1 MKKKFIPIIGTI
13 SAGKSTFL
21 QALLGTNVFETG
33 TTTTTKF
40 ICLIKNS
47 DQTKFYHVIPKK
59 ENIIEFIKEGE
70 EINSEEKIKE
80 KIKKINEDL
89 YKKKGTKEEI
99 FYMLEIPIKNI
110 KNESLLAE
118 CYFMDIPG
126 LNEKKSL
133 DIIKYNQKLKKKFD
147 RNLNDYIRVHNQI
160 EIEIIPVE
168 KENLKKEEN
177 NFINYPIKNKSY
189 FHIYFNNNYSKEINR
204 NYLTKNEEVNSIKI
218 IIDSNIKSLKE
229 LFKRCYCLKEVKFT
243 KFYRKDISDLS
254 YLFCGCSFLDK
265 LNISKMDTTNVT
277 NMSGTFWGCSSLK
290 EINIS
295 NFNTI
300 KVTNMHCLFNLCSS
314 INVFE
319 MLFFKRN
326 KYTKI

>member
-1 MKKKFIPIIGTI
+1 M
-13 SAGKSTFL
+13 L
-21 QALLGTNVFETG
+21 D
-33 TTTTTKF
+33 
-40 ICLIKNS
+40 LIKCKYILS
-47 DQTKFYHVIPKK
+47 QLFQ
-59 ENIIEFIKEGE
+59 F
-70 EINSEEKIKE
+70 
-80 KIKKINEDL
+80 
-89 YKKKGTKEEI
+89 
-99 FYMLEIPIKNI
+99 
-110 KNESLLAE
+110 
-118 CYFMDIPG
+118 

-314 INVFE
+314 IKQLNLSNFNTEKVTDMSNMFE
-319 MLFFKRN
+319 
-326 KYTKI
+326 